1 MTSAYQRWCLP
12 SGLGDTTRESD
23 TLQKDSFDTN
33 NDRRPREHFD
43 DESGSLY
50 NNDELFS
57 KSASKLLYNLDCG
70 TLEPP
75 SPEPPSHGPPSVSVA
90 TKEDDREYAAT
101 YERRARKERR
111 QKRIITSIYVRCV
124 IT

>member
-1 MTSAYQRWCLP
+1 MHTNGWRLP
-12 SGLGDTTRESD
+12 SGLGD
-23 TLQKDSFDTN
+23 KDSFDTN
-33 NDRRPREHFD
+33 SDNECGPREHFD
-43 DESGSLY
+43 NDSGSLY

-75 SPEPPSHGPPSVSVA
+75 SPEPPSHGPQSVSVN

-101 YERRARKERR
+101 YERRARRERR

-124 IT
+124 EA